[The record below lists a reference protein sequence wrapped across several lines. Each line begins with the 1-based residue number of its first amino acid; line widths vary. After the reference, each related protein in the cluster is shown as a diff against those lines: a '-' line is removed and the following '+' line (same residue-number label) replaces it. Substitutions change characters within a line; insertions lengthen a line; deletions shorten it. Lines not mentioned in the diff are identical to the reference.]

1 MPVGKVGRRA
11 AVNKTVKCASNGSDG
26 GAHVEPKQH
35 PVHYGPTYGVAN
47 MTRYGPPSSSGS
59 YAY

>member
-1 MPVGKVGRRA
+1 MPVGKGCKRA
-11 AVNKTVKCASNGSDG
+11 AAIKLG
-26 GAHVEPKQH
+26 GAHVEQKGH
-35 PVHYGPTYGVAN
+35 ETHYGPTYGVAN